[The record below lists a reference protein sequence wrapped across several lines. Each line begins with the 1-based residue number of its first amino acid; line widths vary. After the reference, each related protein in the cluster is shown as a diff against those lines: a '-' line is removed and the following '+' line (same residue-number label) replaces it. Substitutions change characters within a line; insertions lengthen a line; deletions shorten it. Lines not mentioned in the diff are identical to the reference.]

1 MGRGRA
7 WAAVR
12 DDATARR
19 VLLVLIDAVHA
30 EPHVLVH
37 VEYYVFTIFLLMATF
52 QKVMGMVPQ

>member
-19 VLLVLIDAVHA
+19 VLLVLVDAVHA

-52 QKVMGMVPQ
+52 KKV